1 LWTALGRSISRSFV
15 SLIMFAAGEYRD
27 VRQDRHFRVIG
38 RAANGRPEYFDEI
51 SRGDAIAEQ
60 TKTGPYLYT

>member
-1 LWTALGRSISRSFV
+1 
-15 SLIMFAAGEYRD
+15 MFAAGEYRG